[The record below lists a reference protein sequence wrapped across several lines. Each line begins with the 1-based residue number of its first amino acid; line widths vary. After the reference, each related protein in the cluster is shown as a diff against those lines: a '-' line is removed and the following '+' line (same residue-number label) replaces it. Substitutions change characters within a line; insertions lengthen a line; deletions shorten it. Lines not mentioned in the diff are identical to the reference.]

1 MVAPTVALEP
11 GCIRVEGL
19 TWRPMG
25 CRRPTLDDVA
35 VAIEPGERVLVVGPS
50 GAGKSTLLYALS
62 GALGTTL
69 AGELSGDAR
78 VGGRLG
84 LVLQNP
90 ADAVVA
96 EHTGRD
102 VAFGLENEGHPREH
116 IWPEVDAALAA
127 VDLPYGR
134 NHLVSALSG
143 GELQRL
149 VLAGVLAVQ
158 PDVLLLDEPTSMLDA
173 RSAAAARDAILSAAE
188 GRTMVLVEHRFEP
201 WVEHVDRVVVLGG
214 GGVIESDGP
223 VADFLAGPS
232 PRGVWMPGAP
242 APVPT
247 EILGALVTPDASPLP
262 LIAEDVEVTLVTRTL
277 RGVQRTAALRRF
289 DGRFDSGRL
298 SALVGPSG
306 SGKSTAL
313 AALGGLQRVQAGR
326 ITPDRSRMSSRD
338 LASQI
343 GWVPQNPEHTFLA
356 HTVRDEV
363 ELTARRLGLH
373 VDVDAGLDAVGL
385 AGHADVH
392 PFRLSGGEKRRLA
405 ILAGL
410 AHRPGVILLDEP
422 TVGQDPDSWAA
433 VVGWLV
439 SAAAAGAAVVVATHD
454 DQLPA
459 DAVMPLVMGVSA

>member
-1 MVAPTVALEP
+1 MAAPALSLEP
-11 GCIRVEGL
+11 GAVRVEGL

-25 CRRPTLDDVA
+25 GRTPTLNDVA
-35 VAIEPGERVLVVGPS
+35 VAIEPGERLLVVGPS
-50 GAGKSTLLYALS
+50 GAGKSTLLYALA
-62 GALGTTL
+62 GALGTTI
-69 AGELSGDAR
+69 AGELSGDAH

-116 IWPEVDAALAA
+116 IWPEVDAALTA
-127 VDLPYGR
+127 VGLPYGR

-149 VLAGVLAVQ
+149 VLAGVLAVR

-173 RSAAAARDAILSAAE
+173 RSAGTARDAIVSVAE
-188 GRTMVLVEHRFEP
+188 GRTMIVVEHRFEP
-201 WVEHVDRVVVLGG
+201 WLEHVDRVVVLGR
-214 GGVIESDGP
+214 GGVIESDSS
-223 VADFLAGPS
+223 VAEFLAGPT

-242 APVPT
+242 TPEPRDVIGT
-247 EILGALVTPDASPLP
+247 LVTPDASPLP
-262 LIAEDVEVTLVTRTL
+262 LIAEDVEVTLVSRTL

-289 DGRFDSGRL
+289 DGRFDPGHV

-313 AALGGLQRVQAGR
+313 ASLGGLQRVQGGR
-326 ITPDRSRMSSRD
+326 ITPDRSRMRSRD
-338 LASQI
+338 LASQV
-343 GWVPQNPEHTFLA
+343 GWVPQNPEHMFLA

-363 ELTARRLGLH
+363 ELTAHRLGLH
-373 VDVDAGLDAVGL
+373 IDLDACLDAFGL
-385 AGHADVH
+385 AGRADVH

-433 VVGWLV
+433 IVGWLV
-439 SAAAAGAAVVVATHD
+439 SAAAAGAAVVAATHD
-454 DQLPA
+454 DALPA
-459 DAVMPLVMGVSA
+459 DAVTALVQGVSA

>member
-1 MVAPTVALEP
+1 
-11 GCIRVEGL
+11 
-19 TWRPMG
+19 MG
-25 CRRPTLDDVA
+25 CRLPTLNDVA
-35 VAIEPGERVLVVGPS
+35 LAIEPGERVLIVGPS
-50 GAGKSTLLYALS
+50 GAGKSTLLYALC
-62 GALGTTL
+62 GALGTTI
-69 AGELSGDAR
+69 AGELSGDTR

-102 VAFGLENEGHPREH
+102 VAFGLENEGHPRDQM
-116 IWPEVDAALAA
+116 WPEVDAALAA

-149 VLAGVLAVQ
+149 VLAGVLAVR

-188 GRTMVLVEHRFEP
+188 GRTMVLVEHRFDL
-201 WVEHVDRVVVLGG
+201 WLEHVDRVVVLGRR
-214 GGVIESDGP
+214 GVIEADGS

-232 PRGVWMPGAP
+232 PPGVWMPGAP

-277 RGVQRTAALRRF
+277 RGVQRTAALRQF
-289 DGRFDSGRL
+289 DARFDSGRL

-338 LASQI
+338 LASQV

-373 VDVDAGLDAVGL
+373 VDVDAGLDAFGL
-385 AGHADVH
+385 AGHAGVH

-433 VVGWLV
+433 VVGWLT
-439 SAAAAGAAVVVATHD
+439 SAASAGAAVVVATHD
-454 DQLPA
+454 GDLPA
-459 DAVMPLVMGVSA
+459 DAVTPLVMGISA